1 MEAGWWE
8 WRGRRGWREAG
19 VASSGAPERAR
30 GRVSTRGPVQW
41 RGALAV
47 DDVDVT
53 ATLDEEAHDRYEALA
68 RREA

>member
-1 MEAGWWE
+1 
-8 WRGRRGWREAG
+8 
-19 VASSGAPERAR
+19 
-30 GRVSTRGPVQW
+30 VQW